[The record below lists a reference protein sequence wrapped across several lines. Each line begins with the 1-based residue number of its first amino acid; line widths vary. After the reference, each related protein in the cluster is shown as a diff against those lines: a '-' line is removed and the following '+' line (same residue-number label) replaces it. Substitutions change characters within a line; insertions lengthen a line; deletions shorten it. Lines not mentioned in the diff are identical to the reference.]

1 MTAIFH
7 VILGILIGVL
17 VVVLGTVVF
26 CKHAAKK
33 MLHPKA
39 KRKPLY
45 LWPDEFNVS
54 YENISFQTADHVTLK
69 GWFIPAKDASNKTI
83 ILMHGWGMN
92 RSDIL
97 KHTCFLRDL
106 GFNLLY
112 FDFRALGESGGDTSS
127 IGYLEL
133 KDVRAAIQYVKEH
146 HAAQSQKIG
155 LYGLSLGGM
164 VAISEAARN
173 PEIACVVAEAPYYSF
188 RRVVS
193 RWAWL
198 HYHIPY
204 FPLLPIILHY
214 VRRQLGANPER
225 YSPKYTVGKI
235 APRPLFIIHGRY
247 DNLVPAAM
255 ARRLYRKA
263 GDPKTLWLVSGAK
276 HNKCGE
282 EGGFEYKQRLA
293 DFFRASL

>member
-1 MTAIFH
+1 MTTLFH
-7 VILGILIGVL
+7 IILGVLMGVL
-17 VVVLGTVVF
+17 VLLVGTVYF
-26 CKHAAKK
+26 CKHAAKRA
-33 MLHPKA
+33 LHPKS

-45 LWPDEFNVS
+45 AWPDEFNVP
-54 YENISFQTADHVTLK
+54 YENVSFQTADHITLK
-69 GWFIPAKDASNKTI
+69 GWFVPAKEPSAKTI

-97 KHTCFLRDL
+97 KNTCFLCDL
-106 GFNLLY
+106 GFNLFY
-112 FDFRALGESGGDTSS
+112 FDFRALGESGGDVSS

-133 KDVRAAIQYVKEH
+133 KDVRAAIQFLKEH
-146 HAAQSQKIG
+146 YPAQSHKIG

-193 RWAWL
+193 RWVWL
-198 HYHIPY
+198 HYHLPY

-214 VRRQLGANPER
+214 IREQLGANPER

-247 DNLVPAAM
+247 DNLVPAAI

-263 GDPKTLWLVSGAK
+263 GEPKTLWLVPGAK
-276 HNKCGE
+276 HNKCAE
-282 EGGFEYKQRLA
+282 VCGFEYKQRLA

>member
-1 MTAIFH
+1 MITIFNIVLGIVLGVIALVLL
-7 VILGILIGVL
+7 VIL
-17 VVVLGTVVF
+17 F
-26 CKHAAKK
+26 CKRAAKK
-33 MLHPKA
+33 MLHPVG
-39 KRKPLY
+39 KRKALY
-45 LWPDEFNVS
+45 AWPDAYGAS
-54 YENISFQTADHVTLK
+54 YENVSFQTMDHITLK
-69 GWFIPAKDASNKTI
+69 GWFVPAKEPSEKTI

-92 RSDIL
+92 RSDVL
-97 KHTCFLRDL
+97 GNTCFLREL
-106 GFNLLY
+106 GFNLFY

-133 KDVRAAIQYVKEH
+133 KDVRSAIAFLKQNYP
-146 HAAQSQKIG
+146 QQCRKIG

-188 RRVVS
+188 RKVVA
-193 RWAWL
+193 RWAWI
-198 HYHIPY
+198 HYHLPY

-235 APRPLFIIHGRY
+235 APRPLLLIHGRY
-247 DNLVPAAM
+247 DNLVPAAH
-255 ARRLYRKA
+255 ARRLYQA
-263 GDPKTLWLVSGAK
+263 AAEPKTLWLVPGAR
-276 HNKCGE
+276 HNKCAE
-282 EGGFEYKQRLA
+282 RGGYEYKQRLA